1 MMNVDDAVKLI
12 EQNFISLGD
21 EELSLNS
28 ASGRELAHNLTADR
42 NYPPFHRVTMD
53 GIAIKYSDYIN
64 GQRCFRIEGVQ
75 PAGMAALA
83 LNQINTC
90 IEVMTGAV
98 LPLDADLVIP
108 YEHLK
113 IENGYANIVVE
124 GERASMQNVHLQ
136 GSDCRSGEILLNANN
151 HLIGPHTAIAA
162 SIGNSSV
169 VVKKHPKILI
179 VTTGDELVEVEATPL
194 EYQIRKS
201 NALALKHSLQLRGQD
216 LITVAHLPDELPA
229 IRDFYQRH
237 IPAYDVVIFT
247 GGVSKGKFD
256 FLPQVF
262 QEMQVETI
270 FHGVAQRPGKPMWFG
285 LDQKH
290 QTTIFGLPGNPI
302 SCLVCLHR
310 YILPILNNKKQ
321 MYAQLTQDV
330 SFKPDLTYFVPVQ
343 LEFNQQGGV
352 LAHPNLAQ
360 NSGEFAA
367 LAATDGFIE
376 LPRGRDY
383 FKTGESFKFFSWGRV
398 CN

>member
-1 MMNVDDAVKLI
+1 MINVAEAVQLI
-12 EQNFISLGD
+12 EQNFIALGD
-21 EELSLNS
+21 EMLSLDS
-28 ASGRELAHNLTADR
+28 AAGRELAQNLAADR
-42 NYPPFHRVTMD
+42 EYPPFHRVTMD
-53 GIAIKYSDYIN
+53 GIALKYSDYLSGLRRFKIV
-64 GQRCFRIEGVQ
+64 GIQ
-75 PAGMAALA
+75 PAGVKALE
-83 LNQINTC
+83 LTQVSTC

-98 LPLDADLVIP
+98 LPRDADLVIP
-108 YEHLK
+108 YEHIKL
-113 IENGYANIVVE
+113 IE
-124 GERASMQNVHLQ
+124 GEAVVVIESERSPMQNVHLK
-136 GSDCRSGEILLNANN
+136 GSDCVLGEILLHTQNN
-151 HLIGPHTAIAA
+151 LIGPHTAIAA
-162 SIGNSSV
+162 SIGSSSV
-169 VVKKHPKILI
+169 MVKKHPKILI
-179 VTTGDELVEVEATPL
+179 VTTGDELVEVDQTPL

-216 LITVAHLPDELPA
+216 LITVAHLPDELAA
-229 IRDFYQRH
+229 IRDFYQKH
-237 IPAYDVVIFT
+237 IPAFDLVIFT

-256 FLPQVF
+256 YLPQVF

-290 QTTIFGLPGNPI
+290 KTIIFGLPGNPI

-321 MYAQLTQDV
+321 MYAHLTQEI

-343 LEFNQQGGV
+343 IEFSLQGTV

-376 LPRGRDY
+376 LPRGRDH
-383 FKTGESFKFFSWGRV
+383 FLPGEAFKFFSWGRV